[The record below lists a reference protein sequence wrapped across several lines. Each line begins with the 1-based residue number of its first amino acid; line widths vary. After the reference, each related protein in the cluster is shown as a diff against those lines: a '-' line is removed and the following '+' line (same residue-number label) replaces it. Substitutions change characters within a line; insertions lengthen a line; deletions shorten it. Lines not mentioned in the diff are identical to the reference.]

1 MADANYWF
9 VRNFARKTQSVEEML
24 DVLAVDQLPPI
35 HAGSRAS
42 PQFSEEFR
50 ALMEQNHGKD
60 TTDQDD
66 VANSVASPTID
77 ANASKGTVVIQ
88 RFSNRPGQV
97 VIGLPQN

>member
-24 DVLAVDQLPPI
+24 DVLAIDQLPPI

-50 ALMEQNHGKD
+50 ALMGQPSKD
-60 TTDQDD
+60 ASDQDD
-66 VANSVASPTID
+66 VANSVSAPTVD
-77 ANASKGTVVIQ
+77 ANASEGKAIIRQ
-88 RFSNRPGQV
+88 FSNQPGQV